1 MSVNS
6 QTSSKYKVPMVKAAK
21 TTEIKVPMLEGTD
34 MTNHNGDSVL
44 SDITTGP
51 LLYDHYPVII
61 RLNDS
66 DSTIKAINRNIKA
79 GLKAVQAMS
88 DRDVNAISLAHS
100 ISVRDP
106 NGESGVRLI
115 RLQNSAVYWLEDYLR
130 LNGLGDLVILPRN
143 VVPEV
148 RAALKSSIL
157 VDSEYTAS
165 LIERHDQLYSN
176 IN

>member
-6 QTSSKYKVPMVKAAK
+6 QTLSNNKVPMVEAAK

-34 MTNHNGDSVL
+34 MTNHNGVSVL
-44 SDITTGP
+44 SDIATG

-61 RLNDS
+61 RLNAS
-66 DSTIKAINRNIKA
+66 ESTTRTIESNIQA
-79 GLKAVQAMS
+79 GLQAVEAMYK
-88 DRDVNAISLAHS
+88 RDVNAITLALS
-100 ISVRDP
+100 ISVRDANEP
-106 NGESGVRLI
+106 SGARI
-115 RLQNSAVYWLEDYLR
+115 IPLQNSAVYWLDDVR
-130 LNGLGDLVILPRN
+130 RTNGLGDLVILPRN

-148 RAALKSSIL
+148 RATLTAAIL
-157 VDSEYTAS
+157 VDSEYTAR